1 MCTNDQV
8 EYELIE
14 LIKKSQLKKFANY
27 PDLENQERRVLDG
40 RKKSVALQI
49 SNSTEISRKFSNSL
63 NLNTCLGME
72 KTIRL
77 KCKLQV
83 D

>member
-40 RKKSVALQI
+40 R
-49 SNSTEISRKFSNSL
+49 
-63 NLNTCLGME
+63 E
-72 KTIRL
+72 KE
-77 KCKLQV
+77 CCPAN
-83 D
+83 